1 MDFAVEDNEEHKDKM
16 DRNESEERMIYS
28 FGIRYFY
35 WPRYSNHK
43 WYIYLD
49 SKDNFMAFNEFYI
62 NPTYLG
68 SPVPFQFEE
77 I

>member
-1 MDFAVEDNEEHKDKM
+1 M
-16 DRNESEERMIYS
+16 
-28 FGIRYFY
+28 
-35 WPRYSNHK
+35 
-43 WYIYLD
+43 D

-77 I
+77 IWAFVETDVS